1 MPAKNKKEAAMRL
14 MPALF
19 MLLLLIQRAFII
31 FDGTEPPGTAA
42 DIDIVTRT
50 SCSALYAYFL
60 STAASKKEGLSF
72 EGAVLV
78 FIGLFSLV
86 AIILLRHFLPPQGGL
101 GRSAVSSLVQ
111 MRDFLSG
118 CIGFLVSRKKK

>member
-19 MLLLLIQRAFII
+19 MLLLLIQTAFII
-31 FDGTEPPGTAA
+31 FDGTEPSGTAA

-78 FIGLFSLV
+78 FIGLFCLGILF
-86 AIILLRHFLPPQGGL
+86 AIRGHMAENGVPGH
-101 GRSAVSSLVQ
+101 SATASLVQ

>member
-19 MLLLLIQRAFII
+19 MLLLLIQTAFII
-31 FDGTEPPGTAA
+31 FDGTEPSGTAA

-50 SCSALYAYFL
+50 SCSALYAYFV
-60 STAASKKEGLSF
+60 STASSQKELTV
-72 EGAVLV
+72 EGGVLAL
-78 FIGLFSLV
+78 IGLISL
-86 AIILLRHFLPPQGGL
+86 ALLFGVRGYIGPQGRL
-101 GRSAVSSLVQ
+101 GHSATASLVQ